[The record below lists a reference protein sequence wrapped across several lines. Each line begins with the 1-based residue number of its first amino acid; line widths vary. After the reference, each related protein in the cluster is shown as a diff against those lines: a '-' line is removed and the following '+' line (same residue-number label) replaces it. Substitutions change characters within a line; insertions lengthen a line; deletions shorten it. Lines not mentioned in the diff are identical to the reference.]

1 MPKTATRVDVDA
13 LVASLLDDPGDDD
26 VEGRVLAAASGLL
39 LERGLAGLEVD
50 QVAERSGVGRS
61 TVYRRF
67 DDRNGL
73 LTATVAHEAR
83 RFLALLAGSVAE
95 IDDTEEQV
103 VAAFALGLRLVR
115 DGDFGSLLR
124 SEPLLLQLLTVD
136 SGPIVAA
143 ARDQL
148 VAEAARREPG
158 VDPARGAGAAEMLI
172 RLAISF
178 VLSPATA
185 LDLRDKEIE
194 ASVRRH
200 IAPLVR
206 DARRSL
212 AGAPRY

>member
-13 LVASLLDDPGDDD
+13 LVASLLEDPGDDD
-26 VEGRVLAAASGLL
+26 TEGRVLAAASGLL

-83 RFLALLAGSVAE
+83 RFLSFLAGSVAQIE
-95 IDDTEEQV
+95 DTEEQV
-103 VAAFALGLRLVR
+103 VAAFAVGLRLVR
-115 DGDFGSLLR
+115 DGGFGALLR

-136 SGPIVAA
+136 SAPIVAA

-148 VAEAARREPG
+148 VAEAARR
-158 VDPARGAGAAEMLI
+158 DPHLDPRTGAGAAEMLV

-178 VLSPATA
+178 VLSPDTS
-185 LDLRDKEIE
+185 LDLRDEEVE
-194 ASVRRH
+194 ATVRRH
-200 IAPLVR
+200 VAPLVR
-206 DARRSL
+206 AT
-212 AGAPRY
+212 